1 MTSHEASV
9 STPVPFPHPDS
20 IPPPQSSNSP
30 TARRPRIST
39 NASATSTSG
48 RIRTA
53 SIKLMEASPPAG
65 MWAAT
70 GSVASKAPSL
80 SEIRRGSFGSEG
92 WNEQSQRHTAE
103 RRASQT
109 DEGGR
114 RRKSSTS
121 DSPGRPNA
129 TRAPS
134 SGLMG
139 GSEPFPAVTEEPTH
153 ETVFTAPKYDGTKE
167 LGTIAHPE
175 SKGSSELGS
184 QRPDGQVSQV
194 RRLLTVL
201 W

>member
-9 STPVPFPHPDS
+9 ATPVPFPHPDS

-30 TARRPRIST
+30 TTRRPRAST
-39 NASATSTSG
+39 NASITSTSS

-80 SEIRRGSFGSEG
+80 AEIRRGSFGSGG
-92 WNEQSQRHTAE
+92 WNEESQRHTAE
-103 RRASQT
+103 RRASQSE
-109 DEGGR
+109 EGGR
-114 RRKSSTS
+114 RRTSSTPG
-121 DSPGRPNA
+121 SPGRPNA

-134 SGLMG
+134 SGLM

-153 ETVFTAPKYDGTKE
+153 ETVFTTPKYDGTKE
-167 LGTIAHPE
+167 IGTTAHPE

-184 QRPDGQVSQV
+184 HRPDGQVSQV
-194 RRLLTVL
+194 RQLLL
-201 W
+201 CCGH